1 MNGESKGLPRTDH
14 DTIKGNHQAARPELV
29 EGDERRIPKQSP
41 DAGQAIEGETFF
53 EVAFS

>member
-1 MNGESKGLPRTDH
+1 MDH
-14 DTIKGNHQAARPELV
+14 NTIKGNHQAARPELV